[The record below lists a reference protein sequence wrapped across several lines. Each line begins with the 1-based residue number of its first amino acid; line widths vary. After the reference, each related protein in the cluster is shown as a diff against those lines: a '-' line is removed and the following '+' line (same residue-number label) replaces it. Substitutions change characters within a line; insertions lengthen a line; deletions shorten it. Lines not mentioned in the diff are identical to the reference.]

1 MEYTKLNQD
10 QKKELW
16 QWHKEHEVKVKEGG
30 EDGFKSTKKDKKAIS
45 AAIDRNFDESM
56 AEKEK

>member
-1 MEYTKLNQD
+1 MR
-10 QKKELW
+10 
-16 QWHKEHEVKVKEGG
+16 KEHEGKGKEGDG
-30 EDGFKSTKKDKKAIS
+30 DGFKSTKKDKKAIS